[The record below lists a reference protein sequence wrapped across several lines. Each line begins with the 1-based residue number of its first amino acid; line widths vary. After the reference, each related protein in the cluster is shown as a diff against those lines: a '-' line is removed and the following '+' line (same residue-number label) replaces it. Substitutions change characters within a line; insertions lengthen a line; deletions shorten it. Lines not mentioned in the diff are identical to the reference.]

1 MHAAQFWLAL
11 GQHSAGVAPCR
22 CYCYQQQ
29 TDSTT
34 PCLLLPRY
42 EGIVNNVVNYGCFV
56 DIGAET
62 NGLVHISQM
71 ADDFVTDTESIVKEG
86 DTVKVKLVSVDLDA
100 QKVVLTM
107 RNSPRKAHTQ
117 QSADVSKYAAML
129 ASDPNAF
136 LPGTVESIV
145 SYGAFIN
152 LEEGTS
158 GFLHISQLTPK
169 TEHVTDPNEVLTVGQ
184 AVQVRTDINCSLTY
198 SSFCNATCSMLFAA
212 SLVYVHGK
220 YECESACIFAVILTT
235 RYCPTRPLLQC
246 TCR

>member
-1 MHAAQFWLAL
+1 
-11 GQHSAGVAPCR
+11 VPCICC
-22 CYCYQQQ
+22 CYLQQA
-29 TDSTT
+29 DSTT
-34 PCLLLPRY
+34 VCLLLPVRY

-71 ADDFVTDTESIVKEG
+71 ADDFVTSTESIVKEG

-117 QSADVSKYAAML
+117 QTADVSKYAAML

-158 GFLHISQLTPK
+158 GFLHISQLKPK

-184 AVQVRTDINCSLTY
+184 EVQVRTVINCL
-198 SSFCNATCSMLFAA
+198 AA
-212 SLVYVHGK
+212 
-220 YECESACIFAVILTT
+220 
-235 RYCPTRPLLQC
+235 C
-246 TCR
+246 TAFICT

>member
-1 MHAAQFWLAL
+1 MQLHLSSYSARIVLELCLADC
-11 GQHSAGVAPCR
+11 VAS
-22 CYCYQQQ
+22 YNKLTQYLFV
-29 TDSTT
+29 
-34 PCLLLPRY
+34 LLLRY

-71 ADDFVTDTESIVKEG
+71 ADDFVTNTESIVKEG
-86 DTVKVKLVSVDLDA
+86 DTVKVKLISVDVDA

-107 RNSPRKAHTQ
+107 RSSPRKAHTQ
-117 QSADVSKYAAML
+117 QAADVSKYAAVL
-129 ASDPNAF
+129 ASDPDAF

-158 GFLHISQLTPK
+158 GFLHISQLKPK

-184 AVQVRTDINCSLTY
+184 QVQVCTVTLLTMQSL
-198 SSFCNATCSMLFAA
+198 
-212 SLVYVHGK
+212 
-220 YECESACIFAVILTT
+220 
-235 RYCPTRPLLQC
+235 
-246 TCR
+246 